1 MKKLAFT
8 CLFFVISIS
17 CFAKGHQEEE
27 KRIEAHVMSNPNV
40 ASVKLERNT
49 HNWAA
54 VIQLKNGGLI
64 KIEKCDMEG
73 IYDGVMMFEQ
83 FGDYQIW
90 ANCIIKGRL
99 PENENCNKAWYA
111 ASVGFSEILHTHF
124 NCIDDFINNYD
135 IIIDM
140 LQKLANESK
149 EERKE
154 RWKTTYT
161 DSNFL
166 NSYGNYENANFYGYV
181 FAHFYSDDLAN
192 TWYLGVE

>member
-54 VIQLKNGGLI
+54 VIQLKNGGWI
-64 KIEKCDMEG
+64 KIKKCDM
-73 IYDGVMMFEQ
+73 DGMLDGRMMFEQ
-83 FGDYQIW
+83 FGDYQVW
-90 ANCIIKGRL
+90 ANCRIKGR
-99 PENENCNKAWYA
+99 ENQQIAWLA
-111 ASVGFSEILHTHF
+111 NAVGFSEILQTHF
-124 NCIDDFINNYD
+124 NCIDDFINNYE

-140 LQKLANESK
+140 LQKLSNES
-149 EERKE
+149 EKE
-154 RWKTTYT
+154 RFERMHMVYT
-161 DSNFL
+161 DSDYL
-166 NSYGNYENANFYGYV
+166 NYYGNYENFNFFGCV
-181 FAHFYSDDLAN
+181 FARKYQDDFSDED
-192 TWYLGVE
+192 WCPGVE